1 MIGPIAPCGTDFIRA
16 VGDQTAGTSQA
27 ASAELVPSLRGGG
40 AAGCLEGWNSNKA
53 LTLKKVFA
61 FQSFNVANVA
71 LLQSF
76 GNPFNPTSQRQFPG
90 KCQCF

>member
-1 MIGPIAPCGTDFIRA
+1 MLLVTKLLARRKPLLRNWFRA
-16 VGDQTAGTSQA
+16 C
-27 ASAELVPSLRGGG
+27 GGG